1 MIGPDGLLIWTT
13 RSPYKVPKYLLVRLK
28 NPDGLGLYDAWIGGP
43 IAERDFTM
51 RLCDQTSWASTAP
64 IAERCD
70 AW

>member
-1 MIGPDGLLIWTT
+1 MIWTT
-13 RSPYKVPKYLLVRLK
+13 RSPYKVKFTSAPED
-28 NPDGLGLYDAWIGGP
+28 PDGLGFYDTSIGGP

>member
-1 MIGPDGLLIWTT
+1 M
-13 RSPYKVPKYLLVRLK
+13 RSLERLPSAPLDVRPLLVAPED
-28 NPDGLGLYDAWIGGP
+28 PDGLGLYDAWIGGP

-64 IAERCD
+64 ITERCD